1 MFTKCISYRTFNI
14 LMTTSIN
21 SYSHNGAIARKLEDI
36 FIIYFALVPYIS
48 VSRLAQSVATD
59 GRPSDRGSI
68 PGRGE
73 RIFPLTSATR
83 PALGPT
89 QPPAQWVPVV
99 LPAGAKARTERDA
112 DHSPS
117 SSVEVEN

>member
-1 MFTKCISYRTFNI
+1 
-14 LMTTSIN
+14 MTISIN
-21 SYSHNGAIARKLEDI
+21 SYSHNRAIARKIKDI
-36 FIIYFALVPYIS
+36 FIIYFALLPYIS

-68 PGRGE
+68 TGRGE
-73 RIFPLTSATR
+73 RIFPLTSVTR
-83 PALGPT
+83 PALEPT

-99 LPAGAKARTERDA
+99 LSAGAKARPEPDA

-117 SSVEVEN
+117 SSVKVENE